1 MLKFSIKRVITM
13 EKEIIYWENR
23 LKEINEAIVELNIEK
38 RNARKQLNRLKK
50 GGNIVNRDNMKDR
63 TIVETIYFLRREPNK
78 LFTSKE
84 ILDHLKK
91 EVGYQF
97 NNFAPVFRDAQA
109 VEPGITQ
116 IRRGYYMY
124 KPMNKQ

>member
-1 MLKFSIKRVITM
+1 M
-13 EKEIIYWENR
+13 EKEITYWESR
-23 LKEINEAIVELNIEK
+23 IKQINEAIVELNIEK

-50 GGNIVNRDNMKDR
+50 ENHLVNNDNVKDK
-63 TIVETIYFLRREPNK
+63 TIAETIYLLRREPNK

-91 EVGYQF
+91 EIGYGF
-97 NNFAPVFRDAQA
+97 NNFAPIFKDVQV
-109 VEPGITQ
+109 VEPGITR

-124 KPMNKQ
+124 KPSKNL